1 MQIKFTPVTQ
11 HCGGVKVSFQPDATD
26 TSNKMIYIDGIKKP
40 LILPR
45 GIYCRYI
52 KEISLNVCNTAI
64 CVSYN
69 LVEMLNLYNEEL
81 EQDLRN
87 QVGFQEVSDDDI
99 DFTFFAGI
107 K

>member
-11 HCGGVKVSFQPDATD
+11 QCGGVPVQFQPDASD
-26 TSNKMIYIDGIKKP
+26 TSNKMIFIDGIKKP

-52 KEISLNVCNTAI
+52 KSMWLNACNTAI
-64 CVSYN
+64 CVSYT

-87 QVGFQEVSDDDI
+87 QVGFQEVSDEDI
-99 DFTFFAGI
+99 DFTFLGI

>member
-1 MQIKFTPVTQ
+1 MQIKFTPVKCQ
-11 HCGGVKVSFQPDATD
+11 CGGIPVRFVPDASD
-26 TSNKMIYIDGIKKP
+26 SSDKMIFIDGIKKS

-52 KEISLNVCNTAI
+52 KSMSLNACNSAI
-64 CVSYN
+64 CIDYN

-99 DFTFFAGI
+99 DYSFLGI